1 MQVHSWRTR
10 MTFVTF
16 CWSYVLNWVSLI
28 KFSLFPLIKKLEKVK
43 NLLLAPTAINYLYFY
58 QPLVIVFLIHI
69 FLFDGK
75 IWPIEFTSPHFC
87 ITYYVYCS
95 FLHLLY
101 VLGFFYFVTLLKIR
115 WQTTVALFRYI
126 VFVTCITKMP
136 FFSLQLGLIINDNKK
151 CPTLYK
157 CSDNFNRYP
166 KAFVIKIQPLL
177 WLCLIVF
184 PICIQSRRVCEVL
197 TSQTIAVCTWQYHTE
212 RRSKELISSLLKLL
226 FPPLV
231 KSCCFMVQHRQG
243 GGKAPPKKKK
253 GRFSLQGQCT
263 HNGLLSCSQTYCW
276 LQERCE
282 CVCFWAIV
290 CIWKWVCIW
299 WCVCV

>member
-1 MQVHSWRTR
+1 M
-10 MTFVTF
+10 
-16 CWSYVLNWVSLI
+16 
-28 KFSLFPLIKKLEKVK
+28 
-43 NLLLAPTAINYLYFY
+43 
-58 QPLVIVFLIHI
+58 
-69 FLFDGK
+69 
-75 IWPIEFTSPHFC
+75 
-87 ITYYVYCS
+87 
-95 FLHLLY
+95 
-101 VLGFFYFVTLLKIR
+101 
-115 WQTTVALFRYI
+115 
-126 VFVTCITKMP
+126 ITKNVP
-136 FFSLQLGLIINDNKK
+136 LFTNVQIILTGIQKPLGKK
-151 CPTLYK
+151 
-157 CSDNFNRYP
+157 
-166 KAFVIKIQPLL
+166 VQPLL

-184 PICIQSRRVCEVL
+184 PICIQSRRVCEAL

-243 GGKAPPKKKK
+243 GEAPPKKKK

-299 WCVCV
+299 WCVCKWEAGLQYKGITLWMIISSCLIRCINFALKTWALGESDILIKDHEERKR

>member
-1 MQVHSWRTR
+1 MANWIHLS
-10 MTFVTF
+10 TFLH
-16 CWSYVLNWVSLI
+16 YVLC
-28 KFSLFPLIKKLEKVK
+28 
-43 NLLLAPTAINYLYFY
+43 LLLFFAFA
-58 QPLVIVFLIHI
+58 VCV
-69 FLFDGK
+69 
-75 IWPIEFTSPHFC
+75 
-87 ITYYVYCS
+87 
-95 FLHLLY
+95 
-101 VLGFFYFVTLLKIR
+101 GFFYFVTLLKIR

-243 GGKAPPKKKK
+243 GKRHHQRRRK
-253 GRFSLQGQCT
+253 GASASRVSARIMD
-263 HNGLLSCSQTYCW
+263 CW
-276 LQERCE
+276 AAAKFIVGFKRDVN
-282 CVCFWAIV
+282 VCAFGR
-290 CIWKWVCIW
+290 
-299 WCVCV
+299 